1 MSEVP
6 PTNSISQQSDV
17 DPGTYLLNA
26 YSKEQLKNV
35 SVTQYRLDVEGGVSG
50 DRSSFTGSAAY
61 WLDQEHG
68 TPVSTAGKMRVVS
81 ATSLSQPVYVWGQ
94 RVEAVEEK
102 KVTLSPENPRERETL
117 RNFVQSCLRRAV
129 PDKKYDYEFI
139 NEIVRREPEFTSEK
153 FAAHPKHEVRVQ
165 ITNAGTVLAHIE
177 SGYTLRSRMTLDEL
191 YSESDNPY
199 GVKAAHDPERY
210 STEGR
215 GGFVVGVT
223 YTILT
228 LSRTPVH
235 RSRRC
240 TKGSPT
246 RSGVKS

>member
-139 NEIVRREPEFTSEK
+139 NEIVRREQNSLQRNLLPIRNTK
-153 FAAHPKHEVRVQ
+153 
-165 ITNAGTVLAHIE
+165 
-177 SGYTLRSRMTLDEL
+177 
-191 YSESDNPY
+191 SESRLRTLVLFSLISNQ
-199 GVKAAHDPERY
+199 G
-210 STEGR
+210 
-215 GGFVVGVT
+215 
-223 YTILT
+223 ILF
-228 LSRTPVH
+228 
-235 RSRRC
+235 
-240 TKGSPT
+240 GAE
-246 RSGVKS
+246 